1 MRLPAREEE
10 RNQSRED
17 CKVDREVLREVPMLT
32 RVTETTAGDIEPAHL
47 CGDGRADENPDQ
59 RG

>member
-17 CKVDREVLREVPMLT
+17 RKVDGHVLREVPMLT
-32 RVTETTAGDIEPAHL
+32 GVTETTAGDIKSAHL
-47 CGDGRADENPDQ
+47 CGNGRGDEDRDQ
-59 RG
+59 RR